1 MQGRWAPL
9 ARLVASIALTGG
21 VALTASSAGAAAAS
35 PGGPALVA
43 YLGAEQIPLGTVAS
57 YHCHDRDYPVIRCFL
72 TAAERAAEEAAP
84 GAGAGGS
91 FGALA
96 SPASFLSPYVRW
108 YRDANNAGP
117 SFESYV
123 YEADLASIGWDNQIS
138 SFTPLNGG
146 HPLWWAGAN
155 RTGTKWD
162 WGTAPMPTLGAA
174 NDQFSSAD
182 KG

>member
-1 MQGRWAPL
+1 MRGRRGPL

-21 VALTASSAGAAAAS
+21 VALTVSSAGAAAAS

-43 YLGAEQIPLGTVAS
+43 YLGAGQIPLGTVAR
-57 YHCHDRDYPVIRCFL
+57 YHCHDRDYPLIRCFL
-72 TAAERAAEEAAP
+72 TAADRAAEEAAP
-84 GAGAGGS
+84 DAGSGS
-91 FGALA
+91 SPVLA
-96 SPASFLSPYVRW
+96 RPASLLSPYVRW
-108 YRDANNAGP
+108 YRDANNSGP
-117 SFESYV
+117 SFEAYV

-155 RTGTKWD
+155 RMGTQWD
-162 WGTAPMPTLGAA
+162 WGTSPEATLGAS
-174 NDQFSSAD
+174 NDQISSAD

>member
-1 MQGRWAPL
+1 MIGRRGPL

-21 VALTASSAGAAAAS
+21 LALTVSTAGAVAES

-43 YLGAEQIPLGTVAS
+43 YLGAQRIPLGTVAS

-72 TAAERAAEEAAP
+72 AAADRAAEEAAP
-84 GAGAGGS
+84 GAGTGS
-91 FGALA
+91 GAVLA
-96 SPASFLSPYVRW
+96 NPTSLTGPYVRW
-108 YRDANNAGP
+108 YRDANYSGA
-117 SFESYV
+117 SFDAYV

-155 RTGTKWD
+155 RMGTKWD
-162 WGTAPMPTLGAA
+162 WGTVPMATLGAA
-174 NDQFSSAD
+174 NDQISSAD

>member
-1 MQGRWAPL
+1 MQGRWGPL
-9 ARLVASIALTGG
+9 ARLVVSIALTGG
-21 VALTASSAGAAAAS
+21 VALTVSSGGAAAAP

-43 YLGAEQIPLGTVAS
+43 YLGAQRIPLGTVAS

-72 TAAERAAEEAAP
+72 TAAERTGEEAAP
-84 GAGAGGS
+84 DAVSGRGTV
-91 FGALA
+91 LA
-96 SPASFLSPYVRW
+96 SPASLMSPYVRW
-108 YRDANNAGP
+108 YRDANNSGA
-117 SFESYV
+117 SFEAYV

-155 RTGTKWD
+155 RSGTKWD
-162 WGTAPMPTLGAA
+162 WGTAPMATLGAA
-174 NDQFSSAD
+174 NDQISSAD

>member
-1 MQGRWAPL
+1 MQVRRGPL

-21 VALTASSAGAAAAS
+21 VALTVSSAGAAAAS

-43 YLGAEQIPLGTVAS
+43 YLGAGQIPLGTVAR

-72 TAAERAAEEAAP
+72 TAADRAAEEAAP
-84 GAGAGGS
+84 DAVSGNDT
-91 FGALA
+91 FLA
-96 SPASFLSPYVRW
+96 NPASLLSPYVRW
-108 YRDANNAGP
+108 YRDANDSGP
-117 SFESYV
+117 SFEAYV

-138 SFTPLNGG
+138 SFQPLNGG

-155 RTGTKWD
+155 RTGTQWD
-162 WGTAPMPTLGAA
+162 WGTAPMATLGAA
-174 NDQFSSAD
+174 NDQISSAD

>member
-1 MQGRWAPL
+1 MQGRRGPL
-9 ARLVASIALTGG
+9 AWLVVSIALTGG
-21 VALTASSAGAAAAS
+21 VALTASSGGAAAAS
-35 PGGPALVA
+35 AGGPAPVA
-43 YLGAEQIPLGTVAS
+43 YLGAQQIPLGSVAR

-72 TAAERAAEEAAP
+72 TAAQRAAEEAAP
-84 GAGAGGS
+84 GAGSGS
-91 FGALA
+91 NALPA
-96 SPASFLSPYVRW
+96 NPASFLSPYVRW
-108 YRDANNAGP
+108 YRDANNSGP

-162 WGTAPMPTLGAA
+162 WGTAPMSTLGAA

>member
-1 MQGRWAPL
+1 MRGRWGPL
-9 ARLVASIALTGG
+9 GRLVASIVLTGG
-21 VALTASSAGAAAAS
+21 VALAASTPVAAAAP

-43 YLGAEQIPLGTVAS
+43 YLGAQRIPLGTVAS

-72 TAAERAAEEAAP
+72 TAAERTGEEAAP
-84 GAGAGGS
+84 VSVSGRGTV
-91 FGALA
+91 LA
-96 SPASFLSPYVRW
+96 SPASLMSPYVRW
-108 YRDANNAGP
+108 YRDANNSGA

-155 RTGTKWD
+155 RSGTKWD
-162 WGTAPMPTLGAA
+162 WGTAPMSTLGAA

>member
-1 MQGRWAPL
+1 MRGRREPL
-9 ARLVASIALTGG
+9 ARLVASIVLTGG
-21 VALTASSAGAAAAS
+21 VALAAPTTGVAAAS

-72 TAAERAAEEAAP
+72 TAADRAAEEAAP
-84 GAGAGGS
+84 DAVSGNDTFLAN
-91 FGALA
+91 LA
-96 SPASFLSPYVRW
+96 SLLSPYVRW
-108 YRDANNAGP
+108 YRDANYSGA

-162 WGTAPMPTLGAA
+162 WGTAPMSTLGAA
-174 NDQFSSAD
+174 NDQISSAD